1 MPGAPTI
8 TSPSPSP
15 SRSPTP
21 KAAPKSE
28 PGQPEMFLV
37 EPQPNDVINAPSGS
51 APSEQPPSTAGGSVA
66 SFAESNTYTKLS
78 SETTSASGSLL
89 FSTGPVV
96 MPRPK
101 PEVPPRQPMYVGFV
115 PSEA

>member
-1 MPGAPTI
+1 MLGAPTI

-21 KAAPKSE
+21 KAAPKPE
-28 PGQPEMFLV
+28 LGQPEIFLV
-37 EPQPNDVINAPSGS
+37 DPQPNEVISVPSGS
-51 APSEQPPSTAGGSVA
+51 APREQPPSTAGGSVA
-66 SFAESNTYTKLS
+66 SLAESNTYTRLS
-78 SETTSASGSLL
+78 SETTSESGSLF

-101 PEVPPRQPMYVGFV
+101 PEVPP
-115 PSEA
+115 